1 MEELR
6 DDIKMHVDLDSATP
20 MHVEYW
26 KALLV
31 VCDWELGAKVRGK
44 EHQERG
50 LHPNIEEEVWNH
62 LQEKT
67 YAELEATQSQ
77 IELQMRAGT
86 AKVVEY
92 WEAVLKRLEI
102 YKAKACL
109 KEIYAK
115 LKLHKHMKEETN
127 QNEEEEAAGSFSPE
141 LLHHGDEIEEA
152 IEPEEDRAMLE
163 QKRMAVVMEEGDAV
177 FGSGI
182 EVKLDSQV
190 YWWHDQ
196 YRPRKPKYFSRVHTG
211 YEWNKYN
218 QTHYDHDN
226 PPPKFVQ
233 GYKFNIFYPD
243 LLDKTKAPIYT
254 LEKDGSNGET
264 CIIRFH
270 AGPPYEDIAFRIVN
284 KEWNYSHKKGFKC
297 TFDQGILHLYF
308 NFNRYRYRR

>member
-1 MEELR
+1 MEDLR

-31 VCDWELGAKVRGK
+31 VCDWELGAKVHGK

-50 LHPNIEEEVWNH
+50 LHPSIEEEVRNH
-62 LQEKT
+62 LREKT
-67 YAELEATQSQ
+67 YAELDATQSQ

-92 WEAVLKRLEI
+92 WEA
-102 YKAKACL
+102 ACL

-115 LKLHKHMKEETN
+115 LMLHKQMKEETN

-141 LLHHGDEIEEA
+141 LLHHGDEIEEV

-163 QKRMAVVMEEGDAV
+163 QKRMAVVMEEGDVV
-177 FGSGI
+177 F
-182 EVKLDSQV
+182 DSQV
-190 YWWHDQ
+190 YWWHDK

-218 QTHYDHDN
+218 QTHYDHDS

-233 GYKFNIFYPD
+233 GYKFNIFYPE

-254 LEKDGSNGET
+254 LEKDGSNGKT
-264 CIIRFH
+264 CIIRFL
-270 AGPPYEDIAFRIVN
+270 AGPPHEDIASDC
-284 KEWNYSHKKGFKC
+284 E
-297 TFDQGILHLYF
+297 QGMELF
-308 NFNRYRYRR
+308 S

>member
-1 MEELR
+1 MKYIDVFKGLTVKGMGKLR

-50 LHPNIEEEVWNH
+50 LHPNIEEVWNH

-67 YAELEATQSQ
+67 YAELDATQSQ
-77 IELQMRAGT
+77 IELQIRAGT
-86 AKVVEY
+86 AKVVAY

-102 YKAKACL
+102 YEAKACL

-115 LKLHKHMKEETN
+115 LMLHKHMKEETN
-127 QNEEEEAAGSFSPE
+127 QDEEEEAAGSFSPE

-163 QKRMAVVMEEGDAV
+163 QKRMAVVMEEANVV

-182 EVKLDSQV
+182 EVNLDSQV
-190 YWWHDQ
+190 YW
-196 YRPRKPKYFSRVHTG
+196 
-211 YEWNKYN
+211 
-218 QTHYDHDN
+218 
-226 PPPKFVQ
+226 
-233 GYKFNIFYPD
+233 
-243 LLDKTKAPIYT
+243 
-254 LEKDGSNGET
+254 
-264 CIIRFH
+264 
-270 AGPPYEDIAFRIVN
+270 
-284 KEWNYSHKKGFKC
+284 
-297 TFDQGILHLYF
+297 
-308 NFNRYRYRR
+308 